1 MDLVFGIRFLEV
13 AGVLVVALPVP
24 VIVSN
29 FAMYYSHTQ
38 VLPNNRYL
46 VSSIWYLIVTIWY
59 LVFGIWSCIWY
70 LGMFVRAMC
79 AMAGVLVVALPVPV
93 IVSNFAMYYSHTQ
106 VFGIWYLVISIWCLK
121 LSIWY
126 LGFGIWY

>member
-1 MDLVFGIRFLEV
+1 
-13 AGVLVVALPVP
+13 
-24 VIVSN
+24 
-29 FAMYYSHTQ
+29 
-38 VLPNNRYL
+38 
-46 VSSIWYLIVTIWY
+46 
-59 LVFGIWSCIWY
+59 
-70 LGMFVRAMC
+70 MFVGAMC

-93 IVSNFAMYYSHTQ
+93 IISNFAMYYSHTQ